1 VLLQEDT
8 PITRPPIQLD
18 DNLQDT
24 LDRHP
29 ATVRVFV
36 GRRMA
41 CPGCTMAQFE
51 TVADAADAY
60 ELQHDELLADLRR
73 ADAAIGATPDPS
85 ADP

>member
-1 VLLQEDT
+1 VHSQEET
-8 PITRPPIQLD
+8 PVPTIQLD

-29 ATVRVFV
+29 ATVRVFL

-41 CPGCTMAQFE
+41 CPGCTMAPFE

-60 ELQHDELLADLRR
+60 ELRRDELLADLRR
-73 ADAAIGATPDPS
+73 AAAATGATRDPY
-85 ADP
+85 AGP

>member
-1 VLLQEDT
+1 VPT
-8 PITRPPIQLD
+8 IQLD

-29 ATVRVFV
+29 ATVRVFL

-41 CPGCTMAQFE
+41 CPGCTMAPFE

-60 ELQHDELLADLRR
+60 HLGRDELLAHLRR
-73 ADAAIGATPDPS
+73 ADAATG